1 MASDRGPS
9 HDSLRLPADGDC
21 EAVFRQYVRLAC
33 HQRGRDALLDRVLL
47 VTDELVSNSIRHADA
62 AESFV
67 EVAILPTQ
75 RGVRVEVSDGDPRPP
90 VPRDA
95 TADDLGGRGLQVVTS
110 IADEWGC
117 ETSDHGKTVWAEINP
132 A

>member
-9 HDSLRLPADGDC
+9 HDSLRLPVDRDC

-33 HQRGRDALLDRVLL
+33 HQRRRDALLDRVLL
-47 VTDELVSNSIRHADA
+47 VTDELVSNSIRHAGGP
-62 AESFV
+62 ERFV

-75 RGVRVEVSDGDPRPP
+75 RGVRVEVSDGDPTPP
-90 VPRDA
+90 APRDA
-95 TADDLGGRGLQVVTS
+95 TADDLSGRGLQVVTS

-117 ETSDHGKTVWAEINP
+117 DSSEQGKTVWAEINP
-132 A
+132 R